1 MPKLSCISPQLLCD
15 VVETMK
21 LLATRGR
28 WEAAADL
35 AHFLGTLDASPLT
48 SGSPRRR
55 RRKKKRKH
63 SRRHYL
69 AADMVSK
76 HHRQYRG
83 QFDIG
88 SMSKTIDLL
97 QDLYSPMKTSS
108 LAPKPLEL
116 AQPQGG
122 PVSGRAPAT
131 LPAPQP
137 PTSFS
142 KPLKDEGLK
151 VTADAK
157 HVEEI
162 LKVETYVKEAE
173 VMKEAN
179 SKAKMIVQLEET
191 SDEAAV
197 MKEAKLGEKETKQVF
212 LEQDGLTTDNKA
224 LSIDEAE
231 ETLDE
236 AVIMKEA
243 ETGEKKPKQGWEV
256 FLEQN
261 VLATD
266 NEEVKGAIDA
276 QQFDEE
282 PLVDTTQQP
291 EVVDGVSN
299 EEETNTQ
306 HGEEDKFNKEDKEEA
321 PPKPFYPR
329 HQEQRLRFGHLN
341 PSKVKSLGRWTSW
354 TRDSLHS
361 ELDAKFSKPR
371 RGVLWSDFSPEEK
384 LAHFDMIDWPNSC
397 PDDPPSRSLMFKP
410 ESDCEAFLEQNWLTT
425 DNKVEEEV
433 LATQKNEE
441 ETPTDDVMELEE
453 KVEVDDNK
461 VTFSIEDLEYDYAT
475 GRLFIHLESGV
486 VEVNNSQARDQLLAQ
501 MS

>member
-1 MPKLSCISPQLLCD
+1 
-15 VVETMK
+15 
-21 LLATRGR
+21 
-28 WEAAADL
+28 
-35 AHFLGTLDASPLT
+35 
-48 SGSPRRR
+48 
-55 RRKKKRKH
+55 
-63 SRRHYL
+63 
-69 AADMVSK
+69 MVSK

-142 KPLKDEGLK
+142 KPLK

-157 HVEEI
+157 QVEEI
-162 LKVETYVKEAE
+162 LEGKPHVKEATNDNKVEEE
-173 VMKEAN
+173 VVDIKEGEER
-179 SKAKMIVQLEET
+179 LEEET
-191 SDEAAV
+191 EV
-197 MKEAKLGEKETKQVF
+197 KEVKEKR
-212 LEQDGLTTDNKA
+212 
-224 LSIDEAE
+224 IDEAE

-236 AVIMKEA
+236 AVTMKEDKL
-243 ETGEKKPKQGWEV
+243 EEKKTKQGWEVFLEQNEPATDDKVEEGVVDIKQGWEV

-266 NEEVKGAIDA
+266 DKVEE
-276 QQFDEE
+276 
-282 PLVDTTQQP
+282 
-291 EVVDGVSN
+291 EVVDIKQG
-299 EEETNTQ
+299 EEHLERETNVKD
-306 HGEEDKFNKEDKEEA
+306 EKEKRFDKAVDEKVVYKEDKEEV
-321 PPKPFYPR
+321 PPKPFHPR
-329 HQEQRLRFGHLN
+329 HQEQRLRCGHLGPN
-341 PSKVKSLGRWTSW
+341 KVKSLGRWTSW

-361 ELDAKFSKPR
+361 ELDAMFSRPR
-371 RGVLWSDFSPEEK
+371 RGVLWFDFSPEEK
-384 LAHFDMIDWPNSC
+384 LAYFDMINWPESC
-397 PDDPPSRSLMFKP
+397 PDDPPSRSLMFEP

-425 DNKVEEEV
+425 DNEVEEEV
-433 LATQKNEE
+433 KLATQKNEE
-441 ETPTDDVMELEE
+441 ETLTNDVMEMEE
-453 KVEVDDNK
+453 KVEVDDNQ
-461 VTFSIEDLEYDYAT
+461 VTFSIEDLDYDYAT

-486 VEVNNSQARDQLLAQ
+486 VEVKNSQARDQLLAQ

>member
-1 MPKLSCISPQLLCD
+1 M
-15 VVETMK
+15 
-21 LLATRGR
+21 
-28 WEAAADL
+28 
-35 AHFLGTLDASPLT
+35 ASEQ
-48 SGSPRRR
+48 
-55 RRKKKRKH
+55 
-63 SRRHYL
+63 
-69 AADMVSK
+69 
-76 HHRQYRG
+76 HRQ
-83 QFDIG
+83 FNIE

-97 QDLYSPMKTSS
+97 EDLYSPMKTSPR
-108 LAPKPLEL
+108 APKPLEL
-116 AQPQGG
+116 VQPQGG
-122 PVSGRAPAT
+122 LVSGRAPAT

-142 KPLKDEGLK
+142 KPLK

-157 HVEEI
+157 QVEEI
-162 LKVETYVKEAE
+162 LEVETYVKEA
-173 VMKEAN
+173 
-179 SKAKMIVQLEET
+179 
-191 SDEAAV
+191 
-197 MKEAKLGEKETKQVF
+197 
-212 LEQDGLTTDNKA
+212 TTDNKDEEKVVDIKE
-224 LSIDEAE
+224 SEEEPKVKEVEEKRIDEAE

-236 AVIMKEA
+236 VVTMKEDKT
-243 ETGEKKPKQGWEV
+243 EEKKPKQGWEV

-266 NEEVKGAIDA
+266 DKVEE
-276 QQFDEE
+276 
-282 PLVDTTQQP
+282 
-291 EVVDGVSN
+291 EVVDIKQG
-299 EEETNTQ
+299 EEHLERETNVKE
-306 HGEEDKFNKEDKEEA
+306 GKEKRFDKAVDEKVVYKEDKEEV
-321 PPKPFYPR
+321 PPKPFHPR
-329 HQEQRLRFGHLN
+329 HQEQRLRFGHLS

-361 ELDAKFSKPR
+361 ELDAMFSRPK
-371 RGVLWSDFSPEEK
+371 RGVLWFDFSPEEK
-384 LAHFDMIDWPNSC
+384 LAYFDMINWPESC
-397 PDDPPSRSLMFKP
+397 PDDPPSRSLMFEP

-461 VTFSIEDLEYDYAT
+461 VTFSIEDLDYDYAT